1 MTGIRRTDPA
11 PRAAAVRTGAAPD
24 RPRDAAARRRIPRP
38 HPAAEPLTIEA
49 RSPMNTSVPFRRP
62 PSPCPVCTHPGGDG
76 AEGCSGCGRPA
87 APGAG
92 HAESSGGHHDLT
104 MRQDVRAAVRVGAD
118 GLHQGDHRVLKAL
131 LQHCRGL
138 DRLSEEARTRMVE
151 SEQDAVARAERRARA
166 QRRPYGAPEA
176 AAARLAAGETDRL
189 VLVETGPEGFAT
201 CTLTASAV
209 GVVTADPVV
218 RNVREWSDAV
228 PSTGVRSRAEM
239 LFLAA
244 GGVGLKGA
252 PPDPDTL
259 LAWARELLHPSEG
272 EAPGQ
277 TTEHVLIHRRANW
290 LLPDLF
296 AAAVRRIAPP
306 VAEFIAEPGSPDLA
320 DRADALCAGVPLRR
334 SYHLALA
341 SVAAPGG
348 RVSVTYVELFPVGT
362 AVRRGLPVET
372 AVPVARPPG
381 RAGPAALPVVVRG
394 AGPDG
399 EWSELTVA
407 RADIPVPGEA
417 VVVASLERPGRV
429 RLRVRG
435 SGADAAQAGSWPQS
449 WAELSASLPSHHNTD
464 VGADV
469 MVAVELGGPAQLVTQ
484 RLEVVRTLAH
494 ALRVGVGVHAG
505 GLPGHAGAARLAAIG
520 YADHS
525 DNRRQADDPCRTA
538 GFASPGELMAIL
550 QDWQP
555 TPVVDQFAAPVED
568 ALHRALHFDW
578 RPGAQRT
585 LVVVGS
591 RPAGLTTRVG
601 SVVHARVCP
610 GRLDWAE
617 ALAELRARGV
627 RTVAMVD
634 EPAWM
639 THSDPA
645 IPRDNTRRMWQ
656 QLGADGRFVLG
667 SAAHLRSLADLVV
680 PAASAELVLPVRAPG
695 RQRDH
700 ADPPPY

>member
-1 MTGIRRTDPA
+1 MTGS
-11 PRAAAVRTGAAPD
+11 
-24 RPRDAAARRRIPRP
+24 
-38 HPAAEPLTIEA
+38 AAEPLTIEA
-49 RSPMNTSVPFRRP
+49 RSPMNTSAPSRRP
-62 PSPCPVCTHPGGDG
+62 QSPCPVCTHPGGSG
-76 AEGCSGCGRPA
+76 AEGCPGCGRPPESA
-87 APGAG
+87 SADR
-92 HAESSGGHHDLT
+92 AEHSGGHRDLT

-118 GLHQGDHRVLKAL
+118 SLRQGDNRVLKSL

-138 DRLSEEARTRMVE
+138 DRLSEDARTRFVE
-151 SEQDAVARAERRARA
+151 AEQQAVARSERRARA

-189 VLVETGPEGFAT
+189 VLVETGPEGFT
-201 CTLTASAV
+201 SCTLTASPA
-209 GVVTADPVV
+209 GVVSAAPVV

-259 LAWARELLHPSEG
+259 AAWARELLHPSEG
-272 EAPGQ
+272 DGPGGV
-277 TTEHVLIHRRANW
+277 TEHVLIHRCADW

-296 AAAVRRIAPP
+296 AAAVRRTAPP
-306 VAEFIAEPGSPDLA
+306 VSEFIAEPGSPDLA

-348 RVSVTYVELFPVGT
+348 RVSVAYVELFPVGT
-362 AVRRGLPVET
+362 AVRRGLPVEVE
-372 AVPVARPPG
+372 VPVARPPG
-381 RAGPAALPVVVRG
+381 RSGPAALPVVVRG
-394 AGPDG
+394 AGPDR

-407 RADIPVPGEA
+407 RAEIPVPGEA
-417 VVVASLERPGRV
+417 VVVASLERPGHV

-435 SGADAAQAGSWPQS
+435 TAPDSAPAEGNEGAWPQS

-469 MVAVELGGPAQLVTQ
+469 LVAVELGGPAQLVDQ
-484 RLEVVRTLAH
+484 RLDVVRTIAH
-494 ALRVGVGVHAG
+494 ALRAG
-505 GLPGHAGAARLAAIG
+505 GGAGGAARLAAIG
-520 YADHS
+520 YGDHS
-525 DNRRQADDPCRTA
+525 DNRRQADDPCQTA
-538 GFASPGELMAIL
+538 GFASPDALMAVV
-550 QDWQP
+550 QDWQAL
-555 TPVVDQFAAPVED
+555 PVADQFAAPVED

-578 RPGAQRT
+578 RPDAQRT

-591 RPAGLTTRVG
+591 RPASLTTRVG

-617 ALAELRARGV
+617 ALADLRARGV
-627 RTVAMVD
+627 RTLAMVD
-634 EPAWM
+634 EPGWM
-639 THSDPA
+639 TLSDPA

-667 SAAHLRSLADLVV
+667 STAHLRSLADLVV
-680 PAASAELVLPVRAPG
+680 PAASAELVLPTRAPG
-695 RQRDH
+695 RQREL
-700 ADPPPY
+700 ADPPAY